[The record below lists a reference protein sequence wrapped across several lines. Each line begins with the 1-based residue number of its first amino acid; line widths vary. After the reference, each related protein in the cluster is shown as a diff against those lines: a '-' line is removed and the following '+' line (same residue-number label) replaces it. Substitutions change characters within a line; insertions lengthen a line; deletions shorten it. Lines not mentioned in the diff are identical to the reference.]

1 MLLSGHV
8 PGAIPSMMHALAH
21 FILTVHL
28 WSGDF
33 IMLLLYV
40 EYLLCDWLVFCI
52 VWDTNE
58 RYCTFPDLKG
68 KFFFCG
74 KIFRNKTNSNFE
86 KPRVTCIKHRA
97 DCSTPL
103 WKTLPPVLQINS
115 LLLWCLQ
122 HGLAPASFPRT
133 TISPAPVR
141 GPCSSPFP
149 SHRTLIGSTFSL
161 FQSCYNHH
169 LLPRPVVYSSHA
181 PLTRSDFI
189 ILPWYCF
196 IASLFLS
203 LSHYSYLFI
212 GLQPVIHF

>member
-8 PGAIPSMMHALAH
+8 PGATPSITHALTH
-21 FILTVHL
+21 LLLTVHL
-28 WSGDF
+28 RSGDF

-40 EYLLCDWLVFCI
+40 ERLLCDWLVFYI

-68 KFFFCG
+68 KFFFRG
-74 KIFRNKTNSNFE
+74 KIFRNKTKSNFE

-97 DCSTPL
+97 DCLTPL

-122 HGLAPASFPRT
+122 HGLAPVSFPRT

-141 GPCSSPFP
+141 RAMLFPIPFP
-149 SHRTLIGSTFSL
+149 QNFDR
-161 FQSCYNHH
+161 QH
-169 LLPRPVVYSSHA
+169 LLTLPVLLQLSPPS
-181 PLTRSDFI
+181 
-189 ILPWYCF
+189 LP
-196 IASLFLS
+196 
-203 LSHYSYLFI
+203 SYL
-212 GLQPVIHF
+212 Q